1 MKQKRPSQLYFETAS
16 FLFKFL
22 FLCIRPDRVI
32 AVVLFHFEE
41 QLEVG
46 DECRSKLFQ
55 RNIAGLVPLFDELRE
70 VFVNDAVFPIAA
82 QTFEFT
88 DLRLVVH
95 AQT

>member
-1 MKQKRPSQLYFETAS
+1 MNAGVSSFSAISLALYRF
-16 FLFKFL
+16 
-22 FLCIRPDRVI
+22 
-32 AVVLFHFEE
+32 
-41 QLEVG
+41 
-46 DECRSKLFQ
+46 
-55 RNIAGLVPLFDELRE
+55 FDELRE

>member
-1 MKQKRPSQLYFETAS
+1 MFKIQIRTAVLYGC
-16 FLFKFL
+16 FLLKFL

-55 RNIAGLVPLFDELRE
+55 RNTTGLVPLFDELRE
-70 VFVNDAVFPIAA
+70 INDAVFPIAA
-82 QTFEFT
+82 QAFKFT

>member
-1 MKQKRPSQLYFETAS
+1 MFKIQIRTTVLYGC
-16 FLFKFL
+16 FLLKFL

-32 AVVLFHFEE
+32 AGVLFHFEE

-46 DECRSKLFQ
+46 DECRSELFQ
-55 RNIAGLVPLFDELRE
+55 RNITGLVSLFDELRE

-82 QTFEFT
+82 QAFEFT

>member
-1 MKQKRPSQLYFETAS
+1 MNAGVSSFSAISLALYRFSTN
-16 FLFKFL
+16 F
-22 FLCIRPDRVI
+22 
-32 AVVLFHFEE
+32 
-41 QLEVG
+41 
-46 DECRSKLFQ
+46 
-55 RNIAGLVPLFDELRE
+55 RE

>member
-1 MKQKRPSQLYFETAS
+1 MFKIQIRTAVLYGC
-16 FLFKFL
+16 FLLKFL

-46 DECRSKLFQ
+46 DERGGKLAQ
-55 RNIAGLVPLFDELRE
+55 GDVADLVTLFDELRE

-82 QTFEFT
+82 QAFKFT